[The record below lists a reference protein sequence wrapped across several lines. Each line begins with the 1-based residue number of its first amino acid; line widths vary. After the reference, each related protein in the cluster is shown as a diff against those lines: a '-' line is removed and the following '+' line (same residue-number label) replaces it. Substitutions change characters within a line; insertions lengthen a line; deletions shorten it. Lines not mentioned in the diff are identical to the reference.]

1 MPYHEPVKYEGEQFK
16 MILLVVNLKKR
27 RTIRAAIKSKAYC
40 VLLFNYQPYDTHIM
54 ITKAKKK
61 VRSFN
66 YQPYRSTP
74 RSACSHPLVT
84 ALFVDQCLR

>member
-54 ITKAKKK
+54 ITKAKK
-61 VRSFN
+61 S
-66 YQPYRSTP
+66 
-74 RSACSHPLVT
+74 PLV
-84 ALFVDQCLR
+84 